1 MADLRGE
8 IHVGAARVAGIYLV
22 LAITWIILTDLG
34 ALQFVFDRVT
44 LTSVQTAKGVV
55 FVTASAGLLYV
66 LIAREQRRL
75 ESTNEELELTLRH
88 ASVLHRLLRH
98 NLRNSC
104 DVIMNNVALLRRNR
118 VDEDEA
124 YDRIDRQTTTLVD
137 IAEKS
142 RHLRELV
149 LSDDPERQSIDLA
162 RVVRNRAA
170 RVRADFPGAEIDVE
184 TPEEAMAVAHP
195 RIGVGI
201 DEILRNGVVH
211 SGRDDP
217 TVRATVAVE
226 DDAVEVTI
234 EDDGPGLPEHEVTS
248 LSDTY
253 EEPLEHSRGI
263 GLWLVQFLLEKSGG
277 TIETEPANPGGTVV
291 RMEFD
296 RAP

>member
-8 IHVGAARVAGIYLV
+8 INVGAARVAGIYLV
-22 LAITWIILTDLG
+22 LAITWIVLTDLG
-34 ALQFVFDRVT
+34 ALQIVFDRVT
-44 LTSVQTAKGVV
+44 LTSVQTAKGIV

-75 ESTNEELELTLRH
+75 ESTNEELELALRH

-104 DVIMNNVALLRRNR
+104 DVIMNNVALLRRDR
-118 VDEDEA
+118 GDEDDA
-124 YDRIDRQTTTLVD
+124 YDRIDRQTASLVD

-162 RVVRNRAA
+162 RVVRNRAS
-170 RVRADFPGAEIDVE
+170 RVRADFPAADVDVE
-184 TPEEAMAVAHP
+184 TPEGATAVAHP

-201 DEILRNGVVH
+201 DEVLRNGIVH
-211 SGRDDP
+211 SGRDHP
-217 TVRATVAVE
+217 TVRATVTVD

-234 EDDGPGLPEHEVTS
+234 EDDGPGLPDHEVTS
-248 LSDTY
+248 LSDSY

-291 RMEFD
+291 RMGFD
-296 RAP
+296 RVP